1 MRLLATFLLFA
12 SVLLITPV
20 AVYAQAPTDIPQG
33 DNQIN
38 YTQVGL
44 AGLTFLLAGLW
55 YSCAGF
61 IKKFRRSLTDETV
74 KLDPRR
80 MGKSVIVGII
90 TGIAAFI
97 VTFVTG
103 DVMRV
108 STPEEFGIL
117 FGIATGI
124 VVSVDK
130 TILGGAGKPAP
141 KPKAIT
147 SNVEFKTS
155 TQPVDVQTLE
165 DMAPNQHVIVNTQTP
180 EPIGETLPPLDVPV
194 PPGKTEGTA

>member
-20 AVYAQAPTDIPQG
+20 AVYAQAPADIPQEN
-33 DNQIN
+33 NQIN

-74 KLDPRR
+74 KIDPKR
-80 MGKSVIVGII
+80 MGKSVIVGVI

-97 VTFVTG
+97 VTFISG
-103 DVMRV
+103 DVMTV

-117 FGIATGI
+117 FGIATG
-124 VVSVDK
+124 VVMTVDK

-141 KPKAIT
+141 APKPTAKLLTAPKNDVEVIQT
-147 SNVEFKTS
+147 S
-155 TQPVDVQTLE
+155 Q
-165 DMAPNQHVIVNTQTP
+165 APGTPQIPEPIP

-194 PPGKTEGTA
+194 PPGKETTQ

>member
-12 SVLLITPV
+12 SVLLIITPV
-20 AVYAQAPTDIPQG
+20 AVYAQAPADIPQEN
-33 DNQIN
+33 NQIN

-80 MGKSVIVGII
+80 MSKSVIVGVI

-141 KPKAIT
+141 KPTQEKIPELQKY
-147 SNVEFKTS
+147 VEQETRPVRP
-155 TQPVDVQTLE
+155 TQ
-165 DMAPNQHVIVNTQTP
+165 IVETPLVP
-180 EPIGETLPPLDVPV
+180 EPVPEPVGETLPPLDVPV
-194 PPGKTEGTA
+194 PPGKETTPQ